1 MLIADSAVEVE
12 LETKEAYGEY
22 HDTKD
27 KDWAEGVVSKQ
38 NTDGQKSP
46 VKGPLDGNREFP
58 LPDTTWSYLRKSVH
72 VFEH

>member
-12 LETKEAYGEY
+12 LETKEGYGEY
-22 HDTKD
+22 RDAKD

-46 VKGPLDGNREFP
+46 VRGPPGGDGEFL
-58 LPDTTWSYLRKSVH
+58 LPDTTWSHLRKSIRAL
-72 VFEH
+72 EH